1 MTGTKL
7 PRGIL
12 AALKKPRSTI
22 KDLLYPPTKSR
33 GETTTATKTVTRKGV
48 YKGQFYRIQVP
59 DTKLALSAH
68 GVHHVRFDVP
78 KLGLVPPTPALFITE
93 TTGTTTTHLLSQ
105 HNHSQ
110 STSTSSSSAFQRS
123 FFERAE
129 EWWKNNWTVL
139 VLNLGSL
146 CTLIAFTRS
155 DLLELRTFSALGS
168 ISFIV
173 YNFNQVPFRYLPIAW
188 SSLFATINS
197 VKIMQILHERKAT
210 VVLTEQQETIFVD
223 KLMPHGVT
231 PKQFEMMWNR
241 AKIVKRKKG
250 EAITSAGKPNDLI
263 YLVIEG
269 STRANIL
276 GRHLTVMS
284 TVPSSKKKVG
294 GDSGAWIG
302 EMNFLEQL
310 FEKEQSK
317 VRAPTA
323 DAEPRKMQNAM
334 YTVVATEDCVMLA
347 WTHSDMEHL
356 MSRSTD
362 IRAAITRAMTAA
374 IVGKVINFTV
384 SRTTTNKPTW
394 STWLDDWTHN
404 AGAQIRVNN
413 FVSPVEEEGDTL
425 VRGSVEDTTPELT
438 APPHAAATA

>member
-7 PRGIL
+7 PPAIL
-12 AALKKPRSTI
+12 AAIRKPRNTI
-22 KDLLYPPTKSR
+22 KDLIFPPTKSR
-33 GETTTATKTVTRKGV
+33 GGKTLTGV
-48 YKGQFYRIQVP
+48 YKGQFYRIKVP
-59 DTKLALSAH
+59 EKSLRR
-68 GVHHVRFDVP
+68 RFDVP
-78 KLGLVPPTPALFITE
+78 KLGLAPPTPAPFITE
-93 TTGTTTTHLLSQ
+93 TATKQLSQ
-105 HNHSQ
+105 HNQ
-110 STSTSSSSAFQRS
+110 QSSSSFKRS
-123 FFERAE
+123 FFERAK

-139 VLNLGSL
+139 VLNFGSL
-146 CTLIAFTRS
+146 CTLTAFTRS
-155 DLLELRTFSALGS
+155 DVLELRTFSAMGS

-173 YNFNQVPFRYLPIAW
+173 YNFNLVPFRYLPIAW
-188 SSLFATINS
+188 SSLFAAVNS
-197 VKIMQILHERKAT
+197 IKIMQILHERKAR
-210 VVLTEQQETIFVD
+210 VVLTEQQEIIFVD
-223 KLMPHGVT
+223 TFMPHGVT
-231 PKQFEMMWNR
+231 PKQFEMMWNK

-284 TVPSSKKKVG
+284 TVPTSKLKVG

-302 EMNFLEQL
+302 EMAFLEQL

-323 DAEPRKMQNAM
+323 DTEPRKMQNAM

-347 WTHSDMEHL
+347 WTHPDMEHL

-362 IRAAITRAMTAA
+362 MRAAITRAMTAA

-384 SRTTTNKPTW
+384 SRTTTTPTW

-404 AGAQIRVNN
+404 AGAQVRVNN
-413 FVSPVEEEGDTL
+413 FVTPATDERDTL
-425 VRGSVEDTTPELT
+425 EEGSVEDTTPESPP
-438 APPHAAATA
+438 PPHAAATA

>member
-7 PRGIL
+7 PPAIL
-12 AALKKPRSTI
+12 AAIRKPRNTI
-22 KDLLYPPTKSR
+22 KDLIFPPTKSR
-33 GETTTATKTVTRKGV
+33 GGKTLTGV
-48 YKGQFYRIQVP
+48 YKGQFYRIKVP
-59 DTKLALSAH
+59 EKSLRR
-68 GVHHVRFDVP
+68 RFDVP
-78 KLGLVPPTPALFITE
+78 KLGLAPPTPAPFITE
-93 TTGTTTTHLLSQ
+93 TATKQLSQ
-105 HNHSQ
+105 HNQ
-110 STSTSSSSAFQRS
+110 QSSSSFKRS
-123 FFERAE
+123 FFERAK

-139 VLNLGSL
+139 VLNFGSL
-146 CTLIAFTRS
+146 CTLTAFTRS
-155 DLLELRTFSALGS
+155 DVLELRTFSAMGS

-173 YNFNQVPFRYLPIAW
+173 YNFNLVPFRYLPIAW
-188 SSLFATINS
+188 SSLFAAVNS
-197 VKIMQILHERKAT
+197 IKIMQILHERKAR

-223 KLMPHGVT
+223 TFMPHGVT
-231 PKQFEMMWNR
+231 PKQFEMMWNK

-284 TVPSSKKKVG
+284 TVPTSKLKVG

-302 EMNFLEQL
+302 EMAFLEQL

-323 DAEPRKMQNAM
+323 DTEPRKMQNAM

-347 WTHSDMEHL
+347 WTHPDMEYL

-362 IRAAITRAMTAA
+362 VHAAIYQ
-374 IVGKVINFTV
+374 GHHGSDCWK
-384 SRTTTNKPTW
+384 
-394 STWLDDWTHN
+394 
-404 AGAQIRVNN
+404 
-413 FVSPVEEEGDTL
+413 GD
-425 VRGSVEDTTPELT
+425 
-438 APPHAAATA
+438 